1 MTNGEQIIQAAY
13 EDGILRAVKTAS
25 AEIAEAIGADKIAVG
40 EELMQ
45 RLGLAPEEPSSGFGA
60 ADVAGIGAA
69 GAGIGGGQALLSRG
83 QALGGLEKGL
93 ESATKSRQLLKE
105 VQLLARYNNL
115 KGTPWGKLT
124 NRARAMGF
132 DPGAKGPYERASN
145 IMTQAKQH
153 AVGKELAATE
163 GGLGKGLNKYLSS
176 GAMQT
181 GGRLLRGAG
190 VLGGGAY
197 LGKKLHD
204 LLTD

>member
-25 AEIAEAIGADKIAVG
+25 TEIAKAIGADKIAVG

-60 ADVAGIGAA
+60 EDVAGIGAA
-69 GAGIGGGQALLSRG
+69 GAGIGGQALLSRG
-83 QALGGLEKGL
+83 QALGGLENL
-93 ESATKSRQLLKE
+93 VSEATAHRDLGQRAQNMLMTGKPRG
-105 VQLLARYNNL
+105 AD
-115 KGTPWGKLT
+115 WGKLT
-124 NRARAMGF
+124 AEAEKMGLNPGTGGRW
-132 DPGAKGPYERASN
+132 DRLGNIIKQTEGAAGAK
-145 IMTQAKQH
+145 
-153 AVGKELAATE
+153 ELQATE

-176 GAMQT
+176 GAMRT
-181 GGRLLRGAG
+181 GGQVLRGAG